1 LKPGQAGA
9 ETKERTVATV
19 LRRLGLTSRGHSTLT
34 LGKVSLFG
42 IQSRLLSDSDFRSQ
56 MSPHGP
62 FSWNSQKDL
71 DADPVSAGLERW
83 SGYGGKTLSQRCRG
97 FYEEKLTDIGGVI
110 IPALHMVIQ

>member
-1 LKPGQAGA
+1 
-9 ETKERTVATV
+9 
-19 LRRLGLTSRGHSTLT
+19 
-34 LGKVSLFG
+34 
-42 IQSRLLSDSDFRSQ
+42 